1 MKKRK
6 EIKISK
12 KNKKASKNT
21 NNKFLISFQNIINRI
36 RLYAA
41 DTANF
46 KVIAGIATVAVIVCI
61 YGIIAVSGA
70 FIKISPA
77 TPSSADMAGSDARTA
92 QVMALSP
99 TGAQF
104 PSLNMEV
111 PTTAPVPEFIRIGI
125 KQWTVSFGGG
135 IGFLIRFGVLEPG
148 VKRSRSEER
157 RVGKECRSR
166 WSPYH

>member
-12 KNKKASKNT
+12 KNKKAGKNI
-21 NNKFLISFQNIINRI
+21 NNKFLILFQNIINRI
-36 RLYAA
+36 RLYTA

-77 TPSSADMAGSDARTA
+77 TPSSADMAVWSLFRRLALRKSCWKTIWSKPKLTA
-92 QVMALSP
+92 S
-99 TGAQF
+99 
-104 PSLNMEV
+104 
-111 PTTAPVPEFIRIGI
+111 R
-125 KQWTVSFGGG
+125 
-135 IGFLIRFGVLEPG
+135 
-148 VKRSRSEER
+148 VKNR
-157 RVGKECRSR
+157 
-166 WSPYH
+166 